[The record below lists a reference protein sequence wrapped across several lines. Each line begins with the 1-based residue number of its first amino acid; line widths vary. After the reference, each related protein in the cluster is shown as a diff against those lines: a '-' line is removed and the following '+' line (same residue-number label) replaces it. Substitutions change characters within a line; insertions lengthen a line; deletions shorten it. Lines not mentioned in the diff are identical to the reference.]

1 MNLECDVLRSSKK
14 ENLYLY
20 VKREQGL
27 EDVPETLRQQFG
39 KPVLAM
45 TLELTPERRL
55 ARADVLKVMEAIQ
68 SQGYYLQVPPPA
80 GGEMLNIANNNS
92 KLY

>member
-1 MNLECDVLRSSKK
+1 MTLECDVLRSSKK
-14 ENLYLY
+14 EDLYLY
-20 VKREQGL
+20 VRKEQGL
-27 EDVPETLRQQFG
+27 EEVPESLRQQFG

-55 ARADVLKVMEAIQ
+55 ARANVLNVMEALQ
-68 SQGYYLQVPPPA
+68 TQGYYLQVPPLA

>member
-1 MNLECDVLRSSKK
+1 MNLVCDVLRSSKK

-20 VKREQGL
+20 VRQEQGL
-27 EDVPETLRQQFG
+27 EEVPESLRQQFG

-45 TLELTPERRL
+45 TLDLTPERKL
-55 ARADVLKVMEAIQ
+55 ARADVLKVMEALQ
-68 SQGYYLQVPPPA
+68 TQGYYLQVPPSV
-80 GGEMLNIANNNS
+80 GGEMLDIANNNS